1 MASIRKRGNSYTV
14 TVSCGYDSKGKK
26 IMETATFTPDP
37 KWSEERA
44 RKAADK
50 FAVRFEDKIKASGSA
65 AGDKITFEKFSN
77 TFFTDMEASGALGEI
92 YHGRLSSE
100 T

>member
-26 IMETATFTPDP
+26 ILETATFTPDP
-37 KWSEERA
+37 QWSEERA

-50 FAVRFEDKIKASGSA
+50 FAVRF
-65 AGDKITFEKFSN
+65 
-77 TFFTDMEASGALGEI
+77 
-92 YHGRLSSE
+92 
-100 T
+100 

>member
-50 FAVRFEDKIKASGSA
+50 FVVS
-65 AGDKITFEKFSN
+65 
-77 TFFTDMEASGALGEI
+77 L
-92 YHGRLSSE
+92 
-100 T
+100 